1 MVPTDRTHE
10 QPEHLLRLMYL
21 STATPTNDSGSI
33 QSILRASSVHNP
45 LSGITGLLCSS
56 RSHFLQVIEGPE
68 QAVIELYGRVAKDPR
83 HRDPVLLGIELVADR
98 LFAGWSMA
106 HIEGD
111 GHADELYRKLLP
123 RRHVDQGKQEVAALM
138 RSFIDTLNAKQ
149 RTDALHR

>member
-1 MVPTDRTHE
+1 MSHTDRPRDPT
-10 QPEHLLRLMYL
+10 EHLLRLMYL
-21 STATPTNDSGSI
+21 STATATDDGGSI

-83 HRDPVLLGIELVADR
+83 HRDPVLLSIELVADR

-111 GHADELYRKLLP
+111 GHADELYRTLLP
-123 RRHVDQGKQEVAALM
+123 RRHADPGKQAVAALM

-149 RTDALHR
+149 RTDAPHR